1 MTFLHFEAP
10 KFCIWIS
17 FYNFHTNLHTPTFLE
32 NNKKKVGVRS
42 LTCNTSKVEGHVKL
56 RDVD

>member
-32 NNKKKVGVRS
+32 NNKKKSWGT
-42 LTCNTSKVEGHVKL
+42 LFNLQHFEGGGAC
-56 RDVD
+56 